1 MCISQNIENAK
12 SLQRTGPTQKK
23 SGSKELRK
31 HKDIENQLPTI
42 TSIIV
47 DILIISKLKYD
58 KSLKFR
64 TVHPLTILYGIV

>member
-1 MCISQNIENAK
+1 MFISQNIENAK
-12 SLQRTGPTQKK
+12 SLQRTGPTQQ

-47 DILIISKLKYD
+47 DILIISELKYD

-64 TVHPLTILYGIV
+64 TVHPITILYGIV

>member
-1 MCISQNIENAK
+1 MFISQNIENAK
-12 SLQRTGPTQKK
+12 SLQRTGPTQK

-47 DILIISKLKYD
+47 DMLIISKLKYD

-64 TVHPLTILYGIV
+64 TVHPITILYGIV